1 MESTLAFQE
10 IEHDFLHYML
20 QYGGIARKTSYDY
33 VSRMRF
39 LSQFYVLDANI
50 TDEYVEYI
58 INEEKKCMPG
68 MLATMNNGLIR
79 SMDYYYNLISTNSS
93 TVVISRSICKETSL
107 VADYLKKTTG
117 NHWA

>member
-20 QYGGIARKTSYDY
+20 QYGGISRKTSYDY

-58 INEEKKCMPG
+58 INEEKKCMHDGIDTIPP
-68 MLATMNNGLIR
+68 R
-79 SMDYYYNLISTNSS
+79 
-93 TVVISRSICKETSL
+93 
-107 VADYLKKTTG
+107 
-117 NHWA
+117 HWAICMQD

>member
-39 LSQFYVLDANI
+39 LSQFYVLAAKESTKVI
-50 TDEYVEYI
+50 GRLESQDER
-58 INEEKKCMPG
+58 EEG
-68 MLATMNNGLIR
+68 VDT
-79 SMDYYYNLISTNSS
+79 
-93 TVVISRSICKETSL
+93 
-107 VADYLKKTTG
+107 
-117 NHWA
+117 